1 MSTRLREAVHT
12 EVLQQGGPPTGAGNA
27 LDALRRAGQ
36 EMLRAGDEAI
46 NRALSKG
53 NSESFLAANKQ
64 QGGQ

>member
-1 MSTRLREAVHT
+1 
-12 EVLQQGGPPTGAGNA
+12 
-27 LDALRRAGQ
+27 
-36 EMLRAGDEAI
+36 MLRAGDEAI